1 MVKLIET
8 FAVFCKS
15 QRAAY
20 REKVLIE
27 AEKQFLHDFTFFK
40 EKLLVDF
47 GQIVDVEC
55 IDSTCQ
61 VLCDKV
67 RGCCSICKSRCTEAI
82 IDSLKILAE
91 AMTIKHQKFLNSN
104 NLLAKD
110 MDIKSDEKAT
120 KIDTNVQPVDVKSN
134 EKGAGVGI
142 VEASHGKAH
151 VVITNPLITVPIQL
165 ETPIV
170 NRLDGNNGTSLNPPV
185 DDESDHNGRGRNTA
199 AAICPHE
206 PAGVPIGLGQL
217 APPIATHV
225 VYGATS
231 AAATGC
237 VNNDVYSGVASVV
250 LSQNPKAHAAGAF
263 LVGNDNIYEPT
274 LALNYSKLNSTER
287 HRNSGGI
294 SGKKE
299 EVIVIAD
306 DVGADH
312 EVQTVAVNMVG
323 ANLHGSSRSKSAA
336 AVDQMYNDMN
346 IFNVES
352 EAGGFFLG
360 NQLEVGNVVRN
371 DVVWSQF
378 GFPKPPL

>member
-1 MVKLIET
+1 M
-8 FAVFCKS
+8 
-15 QRAAY
+15 
-20 REKVLIE
+20 LIE

-134 EKGAGVGI
+134 EKGTGVGI
-142 VEASHGKAH
+142 VEASHGKCH
-151 VVITNPLITVPIQL
+151 VVITNPLLTVPIQL

-185 DDESDHNGRGRNTA
+185 G
-199 AAICPHE
+199 
-206 PAGVPIGLGQL
+206 
-217 APPIATHV
+217 
-225 VYGATS
+225 
-231 AAATGC
+231 
-237 VNNDVYSGVASVV
+237 
-250 LSQNPKAHAAGAF
+250 
-263 LVGNDNIYEPT
+263 
-274 LALNYSKLNSTER
+274 
-287 HRNSGGI
+287 
-294 SGKKE
+294 
-299 EVIVIAD
+299 
-306 DVGADH
+306 
-312 EVQTVAVNMVG
+312 
-323 ANLHGSSRSKSAA
+323 
-336 AVDQMYNDMN
+336 
-346 IFNVES
+346 
-352 EAGGFFLG
+352 
-360 NQLEVGNVVRN
+360 
-371 DVVWSQF
+371 
-378 GFPKPPL
+378 